1 MIKDGGRL
9 IHQSVL
15 PAVPVPL
22 PVERVRREAGGLQAL
37 DRGEL
42 L

>member
-1 MIKDGGRL
+1 MIEDGGRL

-22 PVERVRREAGGLQAL
+22 PVERVGGEARRLQAL